1 MKKYVLVLLYIINAA
16 ISPLFCAAQDA
27 VAPSATTAS
36 PPAAKMIPLIGRV
49 GINGGKASPIESG
62 WATFAIPG
70 DWLTA
75 SVEFADAAPAYV
87 DIESAIEPAA
97 AKTYLVKE
105 GRNLRWE
112 MSGGA
117 AKKFQPGGM
126 QWQAPPVP
134 GSYKLSALLVEEATY
149 SRLAPEE
156 KNLNERNIVGSFVF
170 NFIVMQAFDKDSNGV
185 IEGYPIG
192 LYPNENDAKVRE
204 PVLSHREAYRPPKY
218 FIKVTPENASTPISR
233 HFTLGD
239 FSPASENGKTHFIA
253 LDPSLVKRLEDL
265 LDALKEAGIKVSSFK
280 ILRGF
285 IPPNG
290 VELMR
295 RKGIEI
301 AQFSRTIYGDSCIF
315 IIDENGDGMM
325 DDITGDG
332 NVDQADFE
340 VVAELVMAIED
351 KTRLFGGLGF
361 SSTFKDPGFK
371 DTPNFQIDTRGWRVR
386 WSDD

>member
-1 MKKYVLVLLYIINAA
+1 MKKHRLILVCISVVMLSASLLM
-16 ISPLFCAAQDA
+16 AQDSA
-27 VAPSATTAS
+27 APATATAAA
-36 PPAAKMIPLIGRV
+36 PPAKMIPLLGRV
-49 GINGGKASPIESG
+49 GVNGGKTSPIESG
-62 WATFAIPG
+62 WATFVVPG
-70 DWLTA
+70 DSLIA
-75 SVEFADAAPAYV
+75 SVEFADKSPGDV
-87 DIESAIEPAA
+87 EIESAIEPAA

-117 AKKFQPGGM
+117 VEKFLTGGI
-126 QWQAPPVP
+126 QWLAPPVP
-134 GSYKLSALLVEEATY
+134 GSYKLSSLLVEDANY
-149 SRLAPEE
+149 SRITPDE
-156 KNLNERNIVGSFVF
+156 KMLKERNIVGSFVF
-170 NFIVMQAFDKDSNGV
+170 NFIVMQPFDRDGNGV

-204 PVLSHREAYRPPKY
+204 PVLSHRESYRPPKY
-218 FIKVTPENASTPISR
+218 FIKVTPENAASPISR

-239 FSPASENGKTHFIA
+239 FSPAGEKGKTHFIA
-253 LDPSLVKRLEDL
+253 IDPSLVKRLEDL
-265 LDALKEAGIKVSSFK
+265 LAALKENGVKVNTFK

-315 IIDENGDGMM
+315 IIDENGDGLM

-332 NVDQADFE
+332 KADQADFE
-340 VVAELVMAIED
+340 VIAGLVTKIED
-351 KTRLFGGLGF
+351 STRLFGGLGF
-361 SSTFKDPGFK
+361 SPTFKDPGFK
-371 DTPNFQIDTRGWRVR
+371 DTPNFQMDTRGWRVR
-386 WSDD
+386 WSDE